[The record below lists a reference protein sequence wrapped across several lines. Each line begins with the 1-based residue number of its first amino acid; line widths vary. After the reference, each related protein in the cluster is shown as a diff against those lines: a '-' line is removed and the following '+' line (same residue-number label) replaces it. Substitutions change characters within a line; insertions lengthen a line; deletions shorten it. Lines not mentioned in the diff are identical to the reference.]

1 MKKIMGIY
9 ILVLFIV
16 FSGNA
21 YQDLSPKQF
30 FKEIQTKKDILLI
43 DVRTPM
49 EYEKDG
55 HIKGSKLI
63 PIQVF
68 TKFLPSL
75 ENYKDKEIL
84 VYCRSGSR
92 SSVVSKFLDKM
103 GFQKVYNLKG
113 GIIQWK
119 NNKLPVEYGK

>member
-1 MKKIMGIY
+1 MKKLLSIY
-9 ILVLFIV
+9 ITTLLITI
-16 FSGNA
+16 GAIA
-21 YQDLSPKQF
+21 YQNLNPKEF
-30 FKEIQTKKDILLI
+30 YKEINSDKDILLI

-49 EYEKDG
+49 EYQKDG

-68 TKFLPSL
+68 TKFMPEL
-75 ENYKDKEIL
+75 EKFKERKIY

-92 SSVVSKFLDKM
+92 SSMVSRFLDKM
-103 GFQKVYNLKG
+103 GFKKVYNLKG

-119 NNKLPVEYGK
+119 NNNLPVEYGK

>member
-1 MKKIMGIY
+1 MKKLFGVY
-9 ILVLFIV
+9 IATLFI
-16 FSGNA
+16 FFTGNA
-21 YQDLSPKQF
+21 YQNLSPREF
-30 FKEIQTKKDILLI
+30 YKEIQTKKDVLLI

-49 EYEKDG
+49 EYKEDG

-68 TKFLPSL
+68 AKFLPNL
-75 ENYKDKEIL
+75 ESYKDKEIL

-103 GFQKVYNLKG
+103 GFKKVYNLKG
-113 GIIQWK
+113 GIIRWK
-119 NNKLPVEYGK
+119 NSKLPVEYGK

>member
-1 MKKIMGIY
+1 MNKMLFTYIFLFLGI
-9 ILVLFIV
+9 FTA
-16 FSGNA
+16 NA
-21 YQDLSPKQF
+21 YQNLTPQEF
-30 FKEIQTKKDILLI
+30 YKEIKNKRNILLI

-55 HIKGSKLI
+55 HLRGSILI

-68 TKFLPSL
+68 TKFLPRL
-75 ENYKDKEIL
+75 EKFKDKKIL

-92 SSVVSKFLDKM
+92 SAVVSRFLDKM
-103 GFQKVYNLKG
+103 GFKKVYNLQG

-119 NNKLPVEYGK
+119 NQNLPVEYGK

>member
-1 MKKIMGIY
+1 MKKIFGIY
-9 ILVLFIV
+9 LLTLSII
-16 FSGNA
+16 FSGKA
-21 YQDLSPKQF
+21 YQNLTPQEF
-30 FKEIQTKKDILLI
+30 YKEIETKKDVLLI

-68 TKFLPSL
+68 AKFLPNL
-75 ENYKDKEIL
+75 ENYKDKEIF

-92 SSVVSKFLDKM
+92 SSVVSRFLDKM
-103 GFQKVYNLKG
+103 GFKKVYNLQG